1 MIDTLPTYAK
11 TSGEVNI
18 LLGDTNEAP
27 YSELAPGRILSTF
40 NAAVLGQLIK
50 TDQNYNLIPGHLE
63 SWNWD
68 FHTSEYVLKM
78 RPGLKFHN
86 GKPASAKDLEFSL
99 LRGFFSAQQSFYRT
113 YLSNVDG
120 VNSIRAGSPFKTGLV
135 SGVKIIDELT
145 LRVKL
150 SHPNPSFLL
159 GGVYPVCWR
168 G

>member
-1 MIDTLPTYAK
+1 MKIIPICPLRTRKIKIFLQTGLLFFWAIMIDTLPTYAK

-86 GKPASAKDLEFSL
+86 GKPASFGE
-99 LRGFFSAQQSFYRT
+99 
-113 YLSNVDG
+113 
-120 VNSIRAGSPFKTGLV
+120 
-135 SGVKIIDELT
+135 
-145 LRVKL
+145 
-150 SHPNPSFLL
+150 L
-159 GGVYPVCWR
+159 GGT
-168 G
+168 